1 MIPPMF
7 GFSAPIL
14 VLLASSSF
22 AATGAEWLAQVDTAA
37 SPADDTHVV
46 MQVAMKDSKGREVS
60 RTMEIWQKGSDK
72 RLVRLTDPPR
82 LAGVGLLVGADDVVH
97 LYLPSY
103 DRTRRVIGDQRGD
116 AFMGTDISMEDLA
129 RTSFAEEYTAELVS
143 EGAEQVELMLTP
155 IDPKAH
161 SHAKSRLVLRTAD
174 QLWTRLEHLD
184 ADGATLR
191 RVELSDFRQVD
202 GYQFAH
208 TMQVDD
214 LERERTTTAT
224 ATEVA
229 FDSGLDDELFTVT
242 SLSRP

>member
-1 MIPPMF
+1 MF
-7 GFSAPIL
+7 TPTISAL
-14 VLLASSSF
+14 LLLAPSTV
-22 AATGAEWLAQVDTAA
+22 AATGAEWLARVDAAA
-37 SPADDTHVV
+37 SPAQDTHVV
-46 MQVAMKDSKGREVS
+46 MQVSMKDAKGREVS
-60 RTMEIWQKGSDK
+60 RTMEIWQKGADQ

-143 EGAEQVELMLTP
+143 EGEAEVELMLTP

-161 SHAKSRLVLRTAD
+161 SHARSRLVLRASD

-184 ADGATLR
+184 AAGEVLR
-191 RVELSDFRQVD
+191 RVSLSDFREVD
-202 GYQFAH
+202 GYAFAH
-208 TMQVDD
+208 TMRVED
-214 LERERTTTAT
+214 LERQRDTTAS
-224 ATEVA
+224 AREVA
-229 FDSGLDDELFTVT
+229 FDGGLDDELFTVT
-242 SLSRP
+242 NLSRP

>member
-1 MIPPMF
+1 MF
-7 GFSAPIL
+7 NPTISAL
-14 VLLASSSF
+14 LLLAPSTV
-22 AATGAEWLAQVDTAA
+22 AATGAEWLARVDAAA
-37 SPADDTHVV
+37 SPAQDTHVV
-46 MQVAMKDSKGREVS
+46 MQVSMKDAKGREVS
-60 RTMEIWQKGSDK
+60 RTMEIWQKGADQ

-143 EGAEQVELMLTP
+143 EGEAEVELMLTP

-161 SHAKSRLVLRTAD
+161 SHARSRLVLRASD

-184 ADGATLR
+184 AAGEVLR
-191 RVELSDFRQVD
+191 RVSLSDFREVD
-202 GYQFAH
+202 GYAFAH
-208 TMQVDD
+208 TMRVED
-214 LERERTTTAT
+214 LERQRDTTAS
-224 ATEVA
+224 AREVA
-229 FDSGLDDELFTVT
+229 FDGGLDDELFTVT
-242 SLSRP
+242 NLSRP

>member
-1 MIPPMF
+1 MLS
-7 GFSAPIL
+7 FSASAFLI
-14 VLLASSSF
+14 LASHAQ
-22 AATGAEWLAQVDTAA
+22 AATGAEWLAQVDAAA

-46 MQVAMKDSKGREVS
+46 MKVAMSDNKGREVT
-60 RTMEIWQKGSDK
+60 RTMEIWQKGGD
-72 RLVRLTDPPR
+72 RRMVRLTDPPR

-129 RTSFAEEYTAELVS
+129 RTSFADEYTAELVS

-155 IDPKAH
+155 KDAAAH
-161 SHAKSRLVLRTAD
+161 GHARSRLTLRTSD
-174 QLWTRLEHLD
+174 QLWTKLEHLD
-184 ADGATLR
+184 AEGAVLR
-191 RVELSDFRQVD
+191 RVVLSDFRVVD
-202 GYQFAH
+202 GYSFAH
-208 TMQVDD
+208 RMEVED
-214 LERERTTTAT
+214 LERARHTIAT

-229 FDSGLDDELFTVT
+229 FDRGLDDELFTVT